1 MSFFISVAE
10 AKNILHQN
18 VSLGNMITIPLEKS
32 LGMYLAEDIAA
43 PTDIPS
49 FHNSAMDGYAIC
61 WEEGDGERKLL
72 EHTKLKAGNMEHFVL
87 GKEEAVRIFTGA
99 AIPKGADTVIPQEF
113 VDLKEGKL
121 IFDHQQFQ
129 KGANFRAQGAQNK
142 KGDIIAYKHSM
153 ITPGMVGLL
162 SSLGISKVRVFSP
175 PKVGIILTGDELI
188 EAGTPLSFGK
198 VYNANGPVLRTYL
211 SSMNIHNTKTVHAPD
226 QEHLLQQQID
236 KLLGEVDVLI
246 ISGGISVGDYDY
258 VKTCLEKADV
268 SQLFYKVRQKP
279 GKPLYVGKRGRQ
291 WIFALPGNPSSTLT
305 CFNQYVK
312 PCLLE
317 WMGSKI
323 AWTSNG
329 YFPLAD
335 HFRKKQG
342 LTFFLKAKIEKGEV
356 QVLPGQESFNMIA
369 FGNTNCF
376 AEIPEEVA
384 ELEKGAMVNVYFW

>member
-10 AKNILHQN
+10 AKNLLHEN
-18 VSLGNMITIPLEKS
+18 ASLGSITEIPLQRS

-43 PTDIPS
+43 PADIPS

-61 WEEGDGERKLL
+61 WGEGNGERRLL
-72 EHTKLKAGNMEHFVL
+72 EHTKLKAGDIEHFVL
-87 GKEEAVRIFTGA
+87 EKEEAVRIFTGA

-113 VDLKEGKL
+113 VEVKDGRLL
-121 IFDHQQFQ
+121 FDPLPFQ

-142 KGDIIAYKHSM
+142 KGDIIVHQHSL
-153 ITPGMVGLL
+153 ISPGTVGLL
-162 SSLGISKVRVFSP
+162 SSLGIAAVKVFSP

-198 VYNANGPVLRTYL
+198 VFNANGPVLETYL
-211 SSMNIHNTKTVHAPD
+211 ASMNIHEVVTLHAPD

-236 KLLGEVDVLI
+236 NMLGKVDVLI
-246 ISGGISVGDYDY
+246 ISGGISVGDYDF

-268 SQLFYKVRQKP
+268 SQLFYKVKQKP
-279 GKPLYVGKRGRQ
+279 GKPLYVGKRERQ

-305 CFNQYVK
+305 CFNQYVR

-317 WMGSKI
+317 WMGSKQ
-323 AWTSNG
+323 AWTSSG
-329 YFPLAD
+329 RFPLAD
-335 HFRKKQG
+335 NFRKKPG
-342 LTFFLKAKIEKGEV
+342 LTFFLKAKIEEGEV
-356 QVLPGQESFNMIA
+356 KVLPGQESFNMIA
-369 FGNTNCF
+369 FGSANCF

-384 ELEKGAMVNVYFW
+384 ELDKGAMVDIYFW